1 MCELASME
9 KQTPSLK
16 EWRAARG
23 LTLDAAASLFNL
35 SSKGAL
41 HDIEGGK
48 QCSVTTA
55 LQIERVTGLPAS
67 IFSKDVALVEQARA
81 A

>member
-1 MCELASME
+1 MTDTSSQLTA
-9 KQTPSLK
+9 
-16 EWRAARG
+16 WRKSQE
-23 LTLDAAASLFNL
+23 LTLDAAAAMFNL
-35 SSKGAL
+35 KSKGAL

-48 QCSVTTA
+48 SCSVTTA

-67 IFSKDVALVEQARA
+67 LFSTDVALVEQARA